1 MADVQREATPIHLRL
16 LGGFTLSADG
26 RPVALTP
33 AAERLLAY
41 LALEQRWITRA
52 TLSAALWPDAS
63 VRRASGNLRSTLW
76 RIARGAGHTVVVRR
90 THDLRLDGRVQV
102 DFVSASRQ
110 AVDVAGLATADALM
124 ADLLPGWPDDW
135 VAVHRECFRQLRLS
149 ALESLCAHRRDHGRL
164 REALTAGLTAVA
176 ADPLRESAYRELV
189 AVHLAD
195 GNAAEAL
202 RQYDFYRQLLGARL
216 GLSPSRVM
224 RELVAPLLDP
234 RGGLVLHGDGYPS
247 GNVRS

>member
-1 MADVQREATPIHLRL
+1 MGEEQVVLRL
-16 LGGFTLSADG
+16 LGGFSLSVAG
-26 RPVALTP
+26 RQVALAP
-33 AAERLLAY
+33 NAERLLAY

-52 TLSAALWPDAS
+52 AMAAALWPDAS
-63 VRRASGNLRSTLW
+63 ERRASGNLRSTLW
-76 RIARGAGHTVVVRR
+76 RIARVAGQAIVVRR
-90 THDLRLDGRVQV
+90 THDLHLHNGVQV
-102 DFVSASRQ
+102 DFVRASHQ
-110 AVDVAGLATADALM
+110 ADNVESLATADALV

-195 GNAAEAL
+195 GNVAEAL
-202 RQYDFYRQLLGARL
+202 RQYHFYRQLLGSQL
-216 GLSPSRVM
+216 GLVPSRVM
-224 RELVAPLLDP
+224 CDLVAPLLGP
-234 RGGLVLHGDGYPS
+234 R
-247 GNVRS
+247 